1 MMKRVLTVLI
11 AVVFAMSLA
20 ACGNSVEENNTVT
33 DGNGVTAA
41 ADGADAVTEAEPEGN
56 TEGETAVP
64 DESGEVPNVTI
75 QDIVN
80 KNYIADLVY
89 NAGTVT
95 LENTL
100 YNNDSSVYGTY
111 NYEFYT
117 LDSGYPAVQLV
128 FTSDEVGSSETM
140 CLAGDGIAA
149 EYDNYVGY
157 TKTLTVIPTM
167 FYEMQVEAFWE
178 MMYPDSY
185 EQVVSVATQD
195 GATVVVTFSYDES
208 YGEDYKRCMYYLDD
222 SGRIVYKEVT
232 RYLVTEGAEID
243 PETVYGMDEAP
254 VMSVDTYFV
263 SYGEERKLNLTTDKD
278 ITEGDTCE
286 FTVHIVDG
294 DLTET
299 QTFNVV
305 HDAFI
310 GVMAADTVYELYAD
324 EAMTEIFD
332 MSTLANDT
340 AEAWAKSVNPAVG

>member
-41 ADGADAVTEAEPEGN
+41 ADGADAVTEAETEGN

-100 YNNDSSVYGTY
+100 YNNDGSVYGTY

-332 MSTLANDT
+332 MSALANDT